1 MTADNATTDLR
12 ALTVADVMST
22 DPLVLRDD
30 MRVEVAAAMLADH
43 GYAGAPVVD
52 ERGRLSGVLHALDV
66 ALAHLPP
73 QAEQARPVVVRSL
86 LRPPVTVEP
95 INPIHVAAE
104 RMRFNST
111 DRLVVVERHVRVVG
125 VVTGLDLLRTV
136 ALYGDLLRRTVDERI
151 AALGITGVVV
161 DVGSGG
167 EVFLSGTV
175 DSIATRD
182 RLVRGVGAIAGVTE
196 VEELITVR
204 RSPPS

>member
-1 MTADNATTDLR
+1 MTTGNAGTDLR
-12 ALTVADVMST
+12 TVTVGDVMST

-52 ERGRLSGVLHALDV
+52 QRGRLAGVLHALDV

-73 QAEQARPVVVRSL
+73 AVTRVRPVVVGGL

-95 INPIHVAAE
+95 TDPIHAAAE
-104 RMRFNST
+104 RMRSEST

-125 VVTGLDLLRTV
+125 LVTGQDLLRTV
-136 ALYGDLLRRTVDERI
+136 SLHGDLLRRTVHERI
-151 AALGITGVVV
+151 ATLGLTDVVA
-161 DVGSGG
+161 DVAPAG

-175 DSIATRD
+175 DSTATRD
-182 RLVRGVGAIAGVTE
+182 RLLQTIGAIGGVTE
-196 VEELITVR
+196 VDGLITIG
-204 RSPPS
+204 PPSA